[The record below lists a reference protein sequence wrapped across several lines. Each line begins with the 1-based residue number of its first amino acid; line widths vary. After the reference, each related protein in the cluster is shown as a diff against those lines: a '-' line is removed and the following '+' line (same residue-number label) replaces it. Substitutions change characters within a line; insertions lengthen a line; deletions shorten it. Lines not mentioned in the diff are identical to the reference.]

1 MAADPSERLLEAIDA
16 LEDLARSTTPAQA
29 TDDFDPMVL
38 QTFWREWP
46 HASVWAG
53 TLWRL
58 LNQDL
63 DEPARERSDPE
74 LDEVGGVG

>member
-16 LEDLARSTTPAQA
+16 LEELARAVTPGQA
-29 TDDFDPMVL
+29 AEDLDPLVL
-38 QTFWREWP
+38 QSFWREWP

-53 TLWRL
+53 TLWRH
-58 LNQDL
+58 LNRDL
-63 DEPARERSDPE
+63 ERPASQQRDAE

>member
-16 LEDLARSTTPAQA
+16 LEDLARSATPAQA
-29 TDDFDPMVL
+29 TDALDPMVL

-53 TLWRL
+53 PLWRL

-74 LDEVGGVG
+74 LDEVGGTG